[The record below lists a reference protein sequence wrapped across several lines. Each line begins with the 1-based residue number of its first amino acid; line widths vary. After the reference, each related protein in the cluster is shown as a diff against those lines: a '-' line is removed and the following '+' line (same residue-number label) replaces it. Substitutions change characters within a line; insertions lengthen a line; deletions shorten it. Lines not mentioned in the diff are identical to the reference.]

1 MIYCIFL
8 IFISIILEN
17 LSNIYL
23 SSFNYFVPLFTLL
36 SLIFIY
42 PCFKKEKY
50 KYYIFSSMTGF
61 IYDLLF
67 TNFIILH
74 PLIFILIVLLS
85 KKVLNKTNNIFYYLL
100 LYFVIIIIY
109 TLFIDVI
116 TTNNN
121 LLYFYNNIKTI
132 LIINT
137 IIYLIYYLSF
147 IGIKCLI
154 KNKHKNHSY
163 L

>member
-50 KYYIFSSMTGF
+50 KYYIFSSITGF
-61 IYDLLF
+61 IYDLFF
-67 TNFIILH
+67 TNFFVLN
-74 PLIFILIVLLS
+74 VLLFFICAFIIYYIFNKFEYNFKTILFTKAAPTKRRS
-85 KKVLNKTNNIFYYLL
+85 KCSIIFHLSFYYL
-100 LYFVIIIIY
+100 
-109 TLFIDVI
+109 
-116 TTNNN
+116 
-121 LLYFYNNIKTI
+121 
-132 LIINT
+132 
-137 IIYLIYYLSF
+137 
-147 IGIKCLI
+147 
-154 KNKHKNHSY
+154 
-163 L
+163 

>member
-1 MIYCIFL
+1 MIKTIIIIIL
-8 IFISIILEN
+8 SLLLEMILPNIFINYIPFIFIGAVII
-17 LSNIYL
+17 I
-23 SSFNYFVPLFTLL
+23 SSFNLNDR
-36 SLIFIY
+36 FIY
-42 PCFKKEKY
+42 ITIVIY
-50 KYYIFSSMTGF
+50 GF

-74 PLIFILIVLLS
+74 PLLLFLIILLS
-85 KKVLNKTNNIFYYLL
+85 KKVLNKTNNIFYYLFFYL
-100 LYFVIIIIY
+100 LVIILY
-109 TLFIDVI
+109 TLFINVI

>member
-1 MIYCIFL
+1 MIKTI
-8 IFISIILEN
+8 IIIILSLLFEII
-17 LSNIYL
+17 LPNIYINYIPFIFVGAL
-23 SSFNYFVPLFTLL
+23 IIISNFNVSDRFLYITIV
-36 SLIFIY
+36 IY
-42 PCFKKEKY
+42 
-50 KYYIFSSMTGF
+50 GF

>member
-50 KYYIFSSMTGF
+50 KYYIFSSNG
-61 IYDLLF
+61 LS
-67 TNFIILH
+67 NKNILYCVIDKYISH
-74 PLIFILIVLLS
+74 FSIDN
-85 KKVLNKTNNIFYYLL
+85 VLNK
-100 LYFVIIIIY
+100 
-109 TLFIDVI
+109 
-116 TTNNN
+116 
-121 LLYFYNNIKTI
+121 
-132 LIINT
+132 
-137 IIYLIYYLSF
+137 
-147 IGIKCLI
+147 
-154 KNKHKNHSY
+154 
-163 L
+163 